1 MRAPRAGG
9 MDGVGHAGMSSF
21 PFLNISGSATKWQ
34 QFLDRITPHPVG
46 RWVFFAFVALL
57 YAVRVYFLRGFYSTF
72 TFACPRTLA
81 RVFGPRALRMG
92 VRCVICARHTPRDTH
107 MTTLFAWGVCE
118 GEVEGGMGR
127 QRTRRSQNCKLRS
140 KLASSRSL
148 PRALL
153 RPSRV
158 TDVPRVR
165 ALCGAS
171 LGEAGVGEMLRN
183 ARSQR
188 ERACSSSAEREHA
201 GACCG
206 RRARALGWR
215 RGFPPHQTVS
225 AGAGVRA
232 EAREGGA
239 LAAISREALRTAH
252 TSGVFGCRRHTPLC
266 CALSRNTARRNADH
280 FTHRP
285 PPDLRPL
292 KRATGSIHPWP
303 TLLV

>member
-183 ARSQR
+183 ARGQR
-188 ERACSSSAEREHA
+188 ERACSSSAERARWRLLREA
-201 GACCG
+201 RARPGVAPRLPSAPNGVCGGRGACRGARGGCACG
-206 RRARALGWR
+206 DLPGSAAHGTHEWR
-215 RGFPPHQTVS
+215 VWLSQ
-225 AGAGVRA
+225 
-232 EAREGGA
+232 
-239 LAAISREALRTAH
+239 AH
-252 TSGVFGCRRHTPLC
+252 T
-266 CALSRNTARRNADH
+266 AL
-280 FTHRP
+280 
-285 PPDLRPL
+285 LRPQPQYGTK
-292 KRATGSIHPWP
+292 KR
-303 TLLV
+303 